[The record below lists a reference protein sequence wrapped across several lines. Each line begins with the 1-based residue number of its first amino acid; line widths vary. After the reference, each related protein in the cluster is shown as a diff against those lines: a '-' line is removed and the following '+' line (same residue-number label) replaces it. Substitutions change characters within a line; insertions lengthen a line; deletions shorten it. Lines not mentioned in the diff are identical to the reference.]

1 MEESSNWDD
10 FPTNHLG
17 LPEATCRLALA
28 MALQKKA

>member
-1 MEESSNWDD
+1 VEVLMEESSNWDD

-17 LPEATCRLALA
+17 LALA